1 MFVPGG
7 SLYSRG
13 NVSPFLQH
21 QNVSEHEIRVDY
33 YPMGVYLGNFGVKSR
48 PSAFS
53 TGLSSV
59 PLSAGASSI
68 LFQTSSDARLIADL
82 HSEFMGLT
90 SAKVTIK
97 GEGASEVIELLVDTG
112 SIYTWVAEST
122 LSNLRVRSLGKR
134 NFRTIEGRQ
143 IVREVGEAI
152 LEFAGENATGIVV
165 FAKQGDAEVM
175 GVEKLEGLGLE
186 VDPTTKRLR
195 RVEAFVAY

>member
-1 MFVPGG
+1 
-7 SLYSRG
+7 
-13 NVSPFLQH
+13 
-21 QNVSEHEIRVDY
+21 
-33 YPMGVYLGNFGVKSR
+33 
-48 PSAFS
+48 
-53 TGLSSV
+53 
-59 PLSAGASSI
+59 
-68 LFQTSSDARLIADL
+68 
-82 HSEFMGLT
+82 MGLT